1 MAFFRRKK
9 EAAASPVKPS
19 SERILVARD
28 SYCRICKDLRKFT
41 RCWQRVGMM
50 STCPC
55 CGLAFEEPRAL
66 YAKNQPM
73 CPRCSEFLEQPGF
86 EYGLCDGCGT
96 KYELVEGARPGFMPN
111 KEQRAEMEQYGR
123 SRSIE

>member
-9 EAAASPVKPS
+9 TGDPTPTKPS
-19 SERILVARD
+19 SERILVGRE
-28 SYCRICKDLRKFT
+28 SYCRICKDVRTLT
-41 RCWQRVGMM
+41 RCWHRVGLL

-55 CGLAFEEPRAL
+55 CQLVFDEPRAL

-73 CPRCSEFLEQPGF
+73 CPRCGEYLEQPGF
-86 EYGLCDGCGT
+86 DYGLCDGCGT
-96 KYELVEGARPGFMPN
+96 KYELAEGTRPGFMPN
-111 KEQRAEMEQYGR
+111 KEQRTEMERYGR